1 MSVSQTATIDSTL
14 IIALISLT
22 TSLLTTFG
30 ALLVKSYVDAKRIDK
45 RRVTKQ
51 LEYINTKVYSPL
63 LFNLFE
69 AFDNLSFIT
78 GCLQGFNETKEVLV
92 KENRQLIIQE
102 LKERCDLRYSNLRDI
117 LLDKIALINPQIFR
131 QQLFFFLQSFKMY
144 EQNVKKFTD
153 EGFSEIFIEQDLKF
167 LENLQVAS
175 LDLCEKASLF
185 IAFVDTLIQKGEK
198 VQSSPKIFTN
208 EEMLR
213 LNDLIE
219 SRNTLIAREIDA
231 KGLLNTNKT

>member
-117 LLDKIALINPQIFR
+117 LLDKIALIN
-131 QQLFFFLQSFKMY
+131 L
-144 EQNVKKFTD
+144 
-153 EGFSEIFIEQDLKF
+153 
-167 LENLQVAS
+167 
-175 LDLCEKASLF
+175 
-185 IAFVDTLIQKGEK
+185 
-198 VQSSPKIFTN
+198 TN
-208 EEMLR
+208 
-213 LNDLIE
+213 I
-219 SRNTLIAREIDA
+219 
-231 KGLLNTNKT
+231 